1 MAVSAKD
8 SKLLEQKELISQL
21 NTTIAAQTELILS
34 LKKDNDADR
43 EQIQNLLAQVDYLT
57 KKLFG
62 TSSEKMKDVEGQ
74 LNLFDEAEQKLILI
88 LRHLLLRFL
97 SIHAGKNVLLRNFLK
112 EFHLGMRLFHFL
124 KVRESVMSVV
134 LPLNL

>member
-8 SKLLEQKELISQL
+8 SKLLEQKDLISQL
-21 NTTIAAQTELILS
+21 NTTIAAQTELIQS
-34 LKKDNDADR
+34 LNKDHEADR

-62 TSSEKMKDVEGQ
+62 TSSEKMKDMEGQ
-74 LNLFDEAEQKLILI
+74 LNLFDEADIDLKAPVIKVPEHTSKKKRTLEEL
-88 LRHLLLRFL
+88 F
-97 SIHAGKNVLLRNFLK
+97 K

-124 KVRESVMSVV
+124 KMRESVMSVV
-134 LPLNL
+134 LSLNL